1 MSTKQKQ
8 QSTTNQTQAATTT
21 RDPYAPAVPGLV
33 GGAEG
38 ITNWMQ
44 GPTAAQ
50 AYSGPRVAQMTG
62 TTDAGIDELAAA
74 EGARR
79 AQDYYT
85 RTLGGEYLTAGNPY
99 TTALTDATLA
109 KVMPAINSRISA
121 SGMAPG
127 SSVDQSLVARG
138 VADATAAPLFQNYE
152 AERMRQMAAANALP
166 AVAAQAAQQGIVG
179 GQMRE
184 AYDQRNIDAARQ
196 DFEERRLAGLRP
208 YAEAVP
214 LLNQI
219 GAAGGSGSSSGNT
232 SGTTTQV
239 MSNQPSPLQV
249 GIGAGMMGTGLFGG
263 GGMFPG
269 ALTNLFGASRPASGS
284 AFYTPDQMRS
294 LNGYF

>member
-1 MSTKQKQ
+1 MCRVSL
-8 QSTTNQTQAATTT
+8 QTQNATTT

-33 GGAEG
+33 GGAQG

-50 AYSGPRVAQMTG
+50 SYSGPRVAQMTG

-79 AQDYYT
+79 AQDYYD
-85 RTLGGEYLTAGNPY
+85 RTLGGEYLAAGNPY
-99 TTALTDATLA
+99 TTALTDATMA
-109 KVMPAINSRISA
+109 RVMPAINSRISA

-127 SSVDQSLVARG
+127 SSVDQALVARG

-152 AERMRQMAAANALP
+152 AERQRQMMAAGALP
-166 AVAAQAAQQGIVG
+166 GVSAQIAQQGIMG

-196 DFEERRLAGLRP
+196 AFEEQRLAGLRP

-239 MSNQPSPLQV
+239 TSNQPSPLQM
-249 GIGAGMMGTGLFGG
+249 GIGAGMMGASLFGG
-263 GGMFPG
+263 GGMFP
-269 ALTNLFGASRPASGS
+269 NFFGGGSTTQPGTAANGGWATTVTPASMFPGLW
-284 AFYTPDQMRS
+284 R
-294 LNGYF
+294 

>member
-1 MSTKQKQ
+1 MSSKQKQ
-8 QSTTNQTQAATTT
+8 QSTTNQTQNATTT

-33 GGAEG
+33 GGAQG

-79 AQDYYT
+79 AQDYYS

-99 TTALTDATLA
+99 TTALTDATMA
-109 KVMPAINSRISA
+109 RVMPAINSRVSM

-152 AERMRQMAAANALP
+152 AERARQMAAAGALP
-166 AVAAQAAQQGIVG
+166 GVSAQIAQQGIMG

-196 DFEERRLAGLRP
+196 AFEEQRLAGLRP
-208 YAEAVP
+208 YAEAMP

-219 GAAGGSGSSSGNT
+219 AGAGGTGSSSGT
-232 SGTTTQV
+232 TVGDTTQI
-239 MSNQPSPLQV
+239 MSNQPSPLQM
-249 GIGAGMMGTGLFGG
+249 GIGAGMMGASLFGG
-263 GGMFPG
+263 QGMFPNFLGGLWGSSGYGGKGG
-269 ALTNLFGASRPASGS
+269 A
-284 AFYTPDQMRS
+284 
-294 LNGYF
+294 